1 MNTIQ
6 DILERMRIA
15 REDSRLGAEDAE
27 IAHARGDELLC
38 ELIRHLAQSHEQ
50 REDIEA
56 ILAVYHD
63 FHKWYA

>member
-1 MNTIQ
+1 MNLIQ
-6 DILERMRIA
+6 DILERMKIA

-27 IAHARGDELLC
+27 IAHSRGDELLC

-50 REDIEA
+50 REEIEE
-56 ILAVYHD
+56 ILSVYAD